1 MQLERKWWQLIRQS
15 IIKYVV
21 QNTGKKKG
29 EKKKQ
34 HLYRRLNG
42 QFLAGTNES
51 EDASQHT
58 RVYIHMYI

>member
-1 MQLERKWWQLIRQS
+1 MVTINQTINYQVRCPKYWQE
-15 IIKYVV
+15 
-21 QNTGKKKG
+21 KK
-29 EKKKQ
+29 EKKK